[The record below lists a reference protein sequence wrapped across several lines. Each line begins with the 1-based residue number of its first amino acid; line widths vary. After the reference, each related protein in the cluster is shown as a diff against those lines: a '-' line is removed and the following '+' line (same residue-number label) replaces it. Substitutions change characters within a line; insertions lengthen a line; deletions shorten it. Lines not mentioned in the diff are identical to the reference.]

1 MLQWL
6 FILFSFWV
14 LIYWNDILRKYVTVA
29 LRSRPSSSALKVA
42 ISNRPATS
50 CCGHVQDRKKYTKQ
64 GSSKNQPIHVSTRM
78 DGVQCGYYVMKI
90 IQSFMTVVNPASFLK
105 NHFKLD
111 APYSNEEINAVRDEF
126 AEFVK
131 PLIID

>member
-1 MLQWL
+1 MTILSQIMILMPIQMFFVLHAAALAHKNSEATRALAIQDDNLEKELGEMQKAML
-6 FILFSFWV
+6 
-14 LIYWNDILRKYVTVA
+14 A
-29 LRSRPSSSALKVA
+29 M
-42 ISNRPATS
+42 
-50 CCGHVQDRKKYTKQ
+50 
-64 GSSKNQPIHVSTRM
+64 QP